1 MVETQKALSPYYI
14 QNYKQRVKKT
24 SIQMLAIKHNI
35 DLAWLTITCNIS
47 FKDLENFPSGGVE
60 CPFRVKN

>member
-1 MVETQKALSPYYI
+1 MVETKKALSPYYI

-35 DLAWLTITCNIS
+35 DLA
-47 FKDLENFPSGGVE
+47 
-60 CPFRVKN
+60 